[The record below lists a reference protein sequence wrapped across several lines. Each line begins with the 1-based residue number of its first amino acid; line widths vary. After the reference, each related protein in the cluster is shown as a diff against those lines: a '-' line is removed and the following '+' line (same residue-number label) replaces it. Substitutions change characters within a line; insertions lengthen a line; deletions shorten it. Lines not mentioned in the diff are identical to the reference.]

1 MLMTTLF
8 SHEPPR
14 SQTLNL
20 LWEAQDARGY
30 ISDDDITRIAQQLHI
45 SEVELDGVASFYHFF
60 HRQPAGKFRI
70 YLNNSILSEI
80 KGHRHILSAFEEATG
95 ATLGHTDPTQT
106 FGLYHTPCIGL
117 CDYEPS
123 ALINLFPF
131 TNLTPE
137 KIHHII
143 TQLKAGQSPEQLAD
157 QISDQIR
164 YTPVPEKTFLLR
176 EHSPGKALLPLQT
189 LSPDDVINTIKSSGL
204 SGRGGAFFP
213 TAVKWELARNNPGTH
228 HYIICNADEGE
239 PGTFKDRILLNQYP
253 GLLLEGMIMA
263 GYATNAQHGIIYL
276 RAEYR
281 WLLPKLQQTIEA
293 YRQRGLIGA
302 ALPFAAPFQF
312 DIRIQ
317 LGAGAYVCGEET
329 ALLESMEGKRGEP
342 RTKTF
347 FPVQHGYLNQPTV
360 VNNVETLCAAARV
373 IELGSNAFA
382 SAGTPLTRGTK
393 LISVA
398 GDCSLPGIYEIEWG
412 MPIAGLL
419 QLAGADNA
427 HYLQVSGPS
436 GQALNANTASHQH
449 IAGEDIPCGGA
460 FMIFNQSRDILQI
473 LRNFTEFFKHESCGM
488 CTPCRAGNFIF
499 SRKLEKLSRGL
510 GSLQD
515 LTEMRQWAQIMKL
528 STRCGLGSSAPNPL
542 LYAIERFPDYFEQT
556 LQANNTGMNRS
567 FDLESALQPYRN
579 AIQNHQP

>member
-1 MLMTTLF
+1 MPKLF
-8 SHEPPR
+8 PHEPPR

-20 LWEAQDARGY
+20 LWEAQNAHTY
-30 ISDDDITRIAQQLHI
+30 ITDHDITRIAKKLDI

-60 HRQPAGKFRI
+60 NRKPAGKFRI

-123 ALINLFPF
+123 ALINLHPF

-137 KIHHII
+137 KVHHII
-143 TQLKAGQSPEQLAD
+143 TQLKSGQSTEELAD
-157 QISDQIR
+157 PIIDHIR
-164 YTPVPEKTFLLR
+164 YTPIPEKTFLLR
-176 EHSPGKALLPLQT
+176 PHTPGKALLPLHKYT
-189 LSPDDVINTIKSSGL
+189 PDELIGVIKSSGL

-228 HYIICNADEGE
+228 HYVICNADEGE
-239 PGTFKDRILLNQYP
+239 PGTFKDRMLLNQYP
-253 GLLLEGMIMA
+253 GLLLEGMIIA
-263 GYATNAQHGIIYL
+263 GYATQAQYGIIYL

-281 WLLPKLQQTIEA
+281 WLLNKLLQTIDD
-293 YRQRGLIGA
+293 YRQMGLLGTT
-302 ALPFAAPFQF
+302 LPFANPFQF
-312 DIRIQ
+312 DIRVQ

-329 ALLESMEGKRGEP
+329 ALLESLEGKRGEP

-373 IELGSNAFA
+373 VELGSEAFA
-382 SAGTPLTRGTK
+382 NTGTPLTRGTK

-427 HYLQVSGPS
+427 HFLQVSGPS
-436 GQALNANTASHQH
+436 GQSINATKAASQR

-528 STRCGLGSSAPNPL
+528 TTRCGLGATAPNPL
-542 LYAIERFPDYFEQT
+542 IYAIERFPEYFEQT
-556 LQANNTGMNRS
+556 LNTNNSGMNQS

-579 AIQNHQP
+579 ATRNQQA